1 MKPERDRAAAH
12 AVPTQIRLGR
22 ELTDFVEPHTER
34 GVGRLR
40 DLKEGR
46 AKGPNMEDR
55 HWIEV
60 FKDRI
65 TEFSKEVLQEDMD
78 WTTSLPILERLNR
91 LREVE
96 AMRARGV
103 RVIDPWVR
111 ISTSNK

>member
-1 MKPERDRAAAH
+1 
-12 AVPTQIRLGR
+12 
-22 ELTDFVEPHTER
+22 
-34 GVGRLR
+34 
-40 DLKEGR
+40 
-46 AKGPNMEDR
+46 MEDR

-60 FKDRI
+60 FKDRM
-65 TEFSKEVLQEDMD
+65 TESLKEVLQEDMD

-111 ISTSNK
+111 RKATPAVPKELLRRPFMGMLES